1 MSVFKK
7 YVSHQGRSAH
17 CPECRETISQEANIC
32 PHCRSNLKEN
42 EAWQK
47 AKAQSGAS
55 NSGPGCATV
64 IAFSFIGLGAISKLV
79 SHWIIA

>member
-7 YVSHQGRSAH
+7 YVSHQGRSAY

-32 PHCRSNLKEN
+32 PHCRSDLKEN

-47 AKAQSGAS
+47 AKSAAETSDSGL
-55 NSGPGCATV
+55 GCAAMLVFSLIGISTIATV
-64 IAFSFIGLGAISKLV
+64 LRHYIS
-79 SHWIIA
+79 